1 MNTKSVLPLLILAL
15 AGLSPAAHAVPCEDA
30 PVDAGIE
37 ALCGIDAPED
47 LVIFDDRYLIVSSM
61 APADSLFMIDTRDD
75 AVSAMATALADPA
88 DGLRW
93 GDSACG
99 APQTIVSH
107 GLDLS
112 RDANGRWRLLV
123 VSHGERESIEFFE
136 VLAGN
141 GNAPSLQWRGCVLT
155 PENARFNDV
164 AGLPDGG
171 YLATDPSGATW
182 PRTRAL
188 LGIMGVNVGKVYRWH
203 PESGHTVVPGSSAP
217 YPNGIVV
224 APDAKSFFV
233 NVYFRGEVRHHSL
246 ESGALLG
253 SVEVPK
259 PDNTNWSSDGRLLVA
274 SHRGSI
280 ASVVGAV
287 EDAPGERNSIPFA
300 IVAVDPAQMTATDL
314 FVHDG
319 SALGGGTAA
328 VDAGASLYIGAF
340 RGDRLLKVELK
351 QGGL

>member
-1 MNTKSVLPLLILAL
+1 MNPNGVLLVSIMAWW
-15 AGLSPAAHAVPCEDA
+15 GLSPAAHAAPCADG
-30 PVDAGIE
+30 PVGQGIE

-75 AVSAMATALADPA
+75 AVSAIATALADPA
-88 DGLRW
+88 DGVRW
-93 GDSACG
+93 GDSACA

-112 RDANGRWRLLV
+112 RDANGHWRLLV

-155 PENARFNDV
+155 PEKAQFNDV

-182 PRTRAL
+182 LRTRAL

-253 SVEVPK
+253 SVDVTR

-300 IVAVDPAQMTATDL
+300 IVAIDPAQMTATDL

-319 SALGGGTAA
+319 SVLGGGTAA
-328 VDAGASLYIGAF
+328 VDAGGSLYIGAF